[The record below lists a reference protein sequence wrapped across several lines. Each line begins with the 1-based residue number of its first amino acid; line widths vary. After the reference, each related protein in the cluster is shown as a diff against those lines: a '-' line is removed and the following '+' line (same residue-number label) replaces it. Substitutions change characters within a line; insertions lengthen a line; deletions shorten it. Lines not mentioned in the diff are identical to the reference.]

1 MKHLSF
7 EHRSTDNI
15 MMTATPT
22 LDDLW
27 NEAERFG
34 RVSLET
40 TIGGAGYRATIHFTT
55 HTGSS
60 VFAHGTDRLLK
71 TIALEKAIV
80 EARRLNTL

>member
-7 EHRSTDNI
+7 EHRSNEHI
-15 MMTATPT
+15 MMTAAPT
-22 LDDLW
+22 FEDLW

-40 TIGGAGYRATIHFTT
+40 TIGGTGYRATIHFTT
-55 HTGSS
+55 PTGSS

-71 TIALEKAIV
+71 NTALEKAIA
-80 EARRLNTL
+80 EARRLNAL